1 MRRIIYAMFNE
12 NDLRLPLKLLLL
24 LLRNRAIKANMLS
37 NFLMIDKV
45 AQMIRQR
52 ANGPPKVS
60 PRDPS
65 MRRALFG

>member
-1 MRRIIYAMFNE
+1 MFNE

-24 LLRNRAIKANMLS
+24 LQNRAIKANMLS

-52 ANGPPKVS
+52 SNGPPKVF